1 MWIHK
6 LKLLALNL
14 LPKTD
19 LPFEREE
26 GSRLLPWIIAVMTV
40 LSGLILAS
48 GFTFNRFAVSTI
60 SEYGRLY
67 QIQVPHQ
74 DGEEKKIAQE
84 LENTLSNA
92 PGIAYFRQLKKDE
105 IKDLLSP
112 WLGSSG
118 QFDLLPV
125 PLVIEI
131 KLSDDQ
137 ALERKAVTALDKV
150 KKRYPSIVVD
160 QYEQA
165 LQQFSNAAHTVQT
178 ITYGLGALIILATIT
193 IVVLATRTS
202 VQLHFPIV
210 RLLHRIGAKDGYISK
225 QFQLN
230 ATVQTLK
237 GAVPGTLVGWLLF
250 MIFQHILSSYDLL
263 ALASPWQNRNLIL
276 FFLSLP
282 VALAMVVALTTYG
295 TVRQMLY
302 RLF

>member
-6 LKLLALNL
+6 LNAFLLKL

-26 GSRLLPWIIAVMTV
+26 GSRLLPWIIAVMTI

-48 GFTFNRFAVSTI
+48 GLTFNRFAVSTV

-67 QIQVPHQ
+67 QIQVPYQ
-74 DGEEKKIAQE
+74 DGDEKKIAQE
-84 LENTLSNA
+84 LNGKLSAA
-92 PGIAYFRQLKKDE
+92 PGIAYYRQLQKDE
-105 IKDLLSP
+105 VQELLSP
-112 WLGSSG
+112 WLGSTR

-131 KLSDDQ
+131 KLSDDE
-137 ALERKAVTALDKV
+137 ALEKKAVAALESARKQ
-150 KKRYPSIVVD
+150 YPSIVVD

-165 LQQFSNAAHTVQT
+165 LQQFSNAAQTVQA
-178 ITYGLGALIILATIT
+178 ITYGLGILVVMATIT
-193 IVVLATRTS
+193 VVVLVTRSS

-237 GAVPGTLVGWLLF
+237 GAVPGTLIGWLLF
-250 MIFQHILSSYDLL
+250 TIFQRILSSYDLL
-263 ALASPWQNRNLIL
+263 ALANPWQGGDLIL

-282 VALAMVVALTTYG
+282 VALAAVVALTTYG
-295 TVRQMLY
+295 AVRQMLY